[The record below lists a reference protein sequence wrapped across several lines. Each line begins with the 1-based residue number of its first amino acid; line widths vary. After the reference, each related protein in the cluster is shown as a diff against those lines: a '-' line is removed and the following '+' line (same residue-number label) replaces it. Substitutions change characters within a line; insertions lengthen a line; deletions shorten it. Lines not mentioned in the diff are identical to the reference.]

1 MVLPKGS
8 PLLPFFNHALNK
20 LRQSGTLHRIKEKW
34 MNKDIPLKCESN
46 PLEPISFYK
55 IISVVVLLLF
65 GFATATIIFVFEF
78 LFKSEDTK
86 FGEHLILQREP
97 PNIGSEEL
105 FDVHFR

>member
-1 MVLPKGS
+1 MILPKGS

-34 MNKDIPLKCESN
+34 MNKDIPLKCQSN
-46 PLEPISFYK
+46 PLKPISFYQ

-65 GFATATIIFVFEF
+65 GFATAVIIFVFEL
-78 LFKSEDTK
+78 LFKSKDSK
-86 FGEHLILQREP
+86 FGEHLILRREP
-97 PNIGSEEL
+97 PNNSLEEL